1 MASKELVQGTRYCV
15 TTSLSWTSHW
25 FCNRHFGPWWWWN
38 LFVWE
43 HGINNFSLQ
52 CFPEM
57 PLQYRIVVDPWWA
70 WCFATSWPCHCERF
84 PSVCYVFIWQG
95 RNKVEVSTQDSHVW
109 WSTSCPWIPK
119 EKTTTKHISVDVV
132 DTGRWRLCWP
142 YIKFV

>member
-119 EKTTTKHISVDVV
+119 EKKTTKHISVDVV

-142 YIKFV
+142 YIKLV